1 MSFIQDPDALPILI
15 KIVVNA
21 FEQVKNA
28 EFILCNTVQ
37 ELEPETLSALNR
49 KQPTCYAVGP
59 VNFFDSSSTSTTTKS
74 MWAQS
79 DCTQWLKSKPPGSV
93 LYISFGSIAQ
103 LNKHQIKEIAHGL
116 VLSNVH
122 FIWILSTDDDDD
134 DDVFPVGFEDVLED
148 RGLLVPW
155 CDQSAVLSDLAV
167 GGFLTHCG
175 WNSIVESVWNGV
187 PMICYPFFVD
197 QPTNRKLV
205 VEDWKIG
212 VNLCDEGSEVIKREE
227 VASKID
233 VLMKG
238 KTCIEL
244 REEAKK
250 VSKVMR
256 NALDTDHG
264 SSRTNF
270 DQFVHD
276 LKIRLVTTTL

>member
-1 MSFIQDPDALPILI
+1 M
-15 KIVVNA
+15 
-21 FEQVKNA
+21 
-28 EFILCNTVQ
+28 
-37 ELEPETLSALNR
+37 
-49 KQPTCYAVGP
+49 
-59 VNFFDSSSTSTTTKS
+59 
-74 MWAQS
+74 
-79 DCTQWLKSKPPGSV
+79 
-93 LYISFGSIAQ
+93 
-103 LNKHQIKEIAHGL
+103 
-116 VLSNVH
+116 
-122 FIWILSTDDDDD
+122 
-134 DDVFPVGFEDVLED
+134 
-148 RGLLVPW
+148 VPW

-212 VNLCDEGSEVIKREE
+212 VNLCDEGSEVIKSEE